1 MINVTYTIRG
11 AINLVVL
18 LRPGVKVMDR
28 DVGVTV
34 LMAGVKMME
43 GESGTGW
50 DERLDGC
57 FVSTAF
63 SRAVHR

>member
-1 MINVTYTIRG
+1 
-11 AINLVVL
+11 
-18 LRPGVKVMDR
+18 MDC

-34 LMAGVKMME
+34 LMAGVEMME
-43 GESGTGW
+43 EESGTRR

-63 SRAVHR
+63 SRAVCR